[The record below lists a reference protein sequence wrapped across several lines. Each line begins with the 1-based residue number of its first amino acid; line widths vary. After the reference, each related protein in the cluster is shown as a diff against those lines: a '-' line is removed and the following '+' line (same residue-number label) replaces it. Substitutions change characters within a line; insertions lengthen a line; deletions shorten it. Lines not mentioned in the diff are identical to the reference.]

1 MDKKIIRDGLIARK
15 NLKHDQYMIDRITK
29 QLEKCN
35 ERYDQI
41 TQEIIRS
48 PLPVRLCINLHRKK
62 IEQLRHEV
70 RGWLEMLNDYK
81 QMNHDDMLDVAAMV
95 REFDID
101 DPEGV
106 ANSYI
111 TEANQWA

>member
-1 MDKKIIRDGLIARK
+1 
-15 NLKHDQYMIDRITK
+15 
-29 QLEKCN
+29 
-35 ERYDQI
+35 
-41 TQEIIRS
+41 
-48 PLPVRLCINLHRKK
+48 
-62 IEQLRHEV
+62 
-70 RGWLEMLNDYK
+70 MLDDYK